1 MSRGLI
7 ARARLA
13 LVAAAI
19 AVAAIA
25 CATATPGAGEDAA
38 GDNNAQSTTTTVP
51 AAATNTAEPQ
61 EGGEQQEPAP
71 VAEQDI
77 TGALFLQLD
86 SPASTEMFVS
96 SSRLEVAGHTT
107 VDALLSIN
115 DAVVEV
121 DGDGKFAFAVELT
134 EGPNL
139 VEVVASNALG
149 EQFDEVLLVIYEPA

>member
-1 MSRGLI
+1 MSIGLI
-7 ARARLA
+7 DRARLA

-25 CATATPGAGEDAA
+25 CGTGTPGAGEDT
-38 GDNNAQSTTTTVP
+38 GSNAQPTATSVP
-51 AAATNTAEPQ
+51 AANT
-61 EGGEQQEPAP
+61 QEPAP
-71 VAEQDI
+71 VAEQDV

-96 SSRLEVAGHTT
+96 SSRIEVAGHTT

-139 VEVVASNALG
+139 VEVVASNAAG

>member
-7 ARARLA
+7 ERARLA
-13 LVAAAI
+13 LVTAAI
-19 AVAAIA
+19 TVAAIA
-25 CATATPGAGEDAA
+25 CATTTPGAGEDT
-38 GDNNAQSTTTTVP
+38 GSNVQSTATSIP
-51 AAATNTAEPQ
+51 ATA
-61 EGGEQQEPAP
+61 GSIAEQQTPTP

-86 SPASTEMFVS
+86 SPASAEMFVS

-121 DGDGKFAFAVELT
+121 DGDGRFAYAVELT